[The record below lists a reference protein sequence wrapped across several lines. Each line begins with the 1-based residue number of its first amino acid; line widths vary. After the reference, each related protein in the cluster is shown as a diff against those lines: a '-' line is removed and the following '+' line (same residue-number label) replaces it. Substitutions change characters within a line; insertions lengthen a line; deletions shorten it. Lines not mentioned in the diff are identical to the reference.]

1 MGEAALARFTLEEI
15 RQQYGESTPRR
26 QFLFRRLQPVARL
39 RSETGHLRHLY
50 LFGSF
55 TTAKPTP
62 GDLDCLAVM
71 AAGFTTVHLPA
82 HLLDVFQHDLC
93 RLYYHADMFWVTEHS
108 YITPRLISRPY
119 GVSWKRLVR
128 RTPRSTISAWPP
140 RLCPNCKSDSRR

>member
-1 MGEAALARFTLEEI
+1 MGEAEFASLTLEEI

-26 QFLFRRLQPVARL
+26 QFLFRRLQTVTRL
-39 RSETGHLRHLY
+39 LSETGQLRHLY

-55 TTAKPTP
+55 TTAKPMP

-93 RLYYHADMFWVTEHS
+93 RLYYQTDVFWVTEAVGREH
-108 YITPRLISRPY
+108 IEAMLAVFSRDRHGALQPI
-119 GVSWKRLVR
+119 VEV
-128 RTPRSTISAWPP
+128 TV
-140 RLCPNCKSDSRR
+140 

>member
-1 MGEAALARFTLEEI
+1 MGEAEFASLTLEEI

-26 QFLFRRLQPVARL
+26 QFLFRRLQTVTRL
-39 RSETGHLRHLY
+39 LAETGHLRHLY

-71 AAGFTTVHLPA
+71 AAGFTTVNLPA

-93 RLYYHADMFWVTEHS
+93 RLYYQTDVFWVTEAVGRAH
-108 YITPRLISRPY
+108 IEAMLAVFSRDRHGALQPI
-119 GVSWKRLVR
+119 VEV
-128 RTPRSTISAWPP
+128 TV
-140 RLCPNCKSDSRR
+140 